1 MSIVQSTQ
9 FTGTDQEAEAGEQQ
23 YHLCLTSE
31 SRLRATVSKASAW
44 ITGPCSRSRHTFSSF
59 PYHHGVPV
67 PCVRVVSYAVT
78 RVCRT
83 VATVCLSHREGRA
96 LPPRSRLTFFLFF
109 FPFSFFFFSTTH
121 DEFIIIRSGKFNA
134 PPRLERMPG
143 GGIPLPRRVH
153 HERKGNGRPCNFL
166 GSSSERRWNSGELPA
181 GPVSSPRIT
190 VVLRF
195 LSGI

>member
-96 LPPRSRLTFFLFF
+96 LPPRFAFDFFSLLLSFFLFF
-109 FPFSFFFFSTTH
+109 FFRPLTTSLLLFARESSTHLLDSNECQEEAFPSPEEFTTNGKEMDVPATFSGVVLNA
-121 DEFIIIRSGKFNA
+121 DGIRAN
-134 PPRLERMPG
+134 
-143 GGIPLPRRVH
+143 
-153 HERKGNGRPCNFL
+153 
-166 GSSSERRWNSGELPA
+166 
-181 GPVSSPRIT
+181 SPRGPF
-190 VVLRF
+190 LRRE
-195 LSGI
+195 

>member
-109 FPFSFFFFSTTH
+109 FPFSFFFFFDHS
-121 DEFIIIRSGKFNA
+121 
-134 PPRLERMPG
+134 
-143 GGIPLPRRVH
+143 RRVYYYS
-153 HERKGNGRPCNFL
+153 L
-166 GSSSERRWNSGELPA
+166 GKVQRTSSTRTNARRRHSP
-181 GPVSSPRIT
+181 PQKSSPRT
-190 VVLRF
+190 ERKWTSLQ
-195 LSGI
+195 LSRE

>member
-1 MSIVQSTQ
+1 MSIVENTQ
-9 FTGTDQEAEAGEQQ
+9 FTGTDQEAEASEQQ

-59 PYHHGVPV
+59 SYHYGVLM

-83 VATVCLSHREGRA
+83 VATLPLHREGRA
-96 LPPRSRLTFFLFF
+96 LPPFAFDFFLFF
-109 FPFSFFFFSTTH
+109 DHSRRVYYYSLGKVQRTSSTRCQEEAFPS
-121 DEFIIIRSGKFNA
+121 
-134 PPRLERMPG
+134 
-143 GGIPLPRRVH
+143 RRVH
-153 HERKGNGRPCNFL
+153 HGKEMDVPATFSGVVLNSADGIRANSPRARL
-166 GSSSERRWNSGELPA
+166 AVSSS
-181 GPVSSPRIT
+181 RIT